1 MKERRKEIV
10 ELVRTVTEKKGYS
23 VEEILE
29 AENLQDGL
37 LDSLELV
44 QLVIRLEEYFSISI
58 SDEYLD
64 LSRFSNIDSITK
76 LVDDI
81 MSDL

>member
-23 VEEILE
+23 VEEILG
-29 AENLQDGL
+29 AEDLQDGI

-44 QLVIRLEEYFSISI
+44 QLVISLEEHFSISI
-58 SDEYLD
+58 NDEYLD

-76 LVDDI
+76 LIDNI

>member
-29 AENLQDGL
+29 AEDLQHGI

-44 QLVIRLEEYFSISI
+44 QLVISLEEHFSISI
-58 SDEYLD
+58 DDEYLD
-64 LSRFSNIDSITK
+64 LSGFNNIDSITK
-76 LVDDI
+76 LIDNI